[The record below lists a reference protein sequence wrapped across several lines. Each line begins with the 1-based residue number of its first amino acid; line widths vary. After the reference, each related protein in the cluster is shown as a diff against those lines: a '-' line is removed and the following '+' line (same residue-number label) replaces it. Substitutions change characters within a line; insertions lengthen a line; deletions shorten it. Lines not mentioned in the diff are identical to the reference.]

1 MKGRALEPALLV
13 AHPDHAA
20 LAVRQVA
27 ARILSMDDHW
37 LCLRWRVEGTSA
49 LVVPAFSG
57 RARTDGLWQSTCFE
71 LFLGEDDPAAGGT
84 YAEFNFAA
92 SERWAAYDFDGYRD
106 GMAPR
111 PLPREPVI
119 TPRHGQ
125 DVLIF
130 DAALPVAGL
139 PPLPWRMGLSAVL
152 EEAGGVKSYWALAH
166 PRGKPDF
173 HHAACFAARVEAP
186 HAP

>member
-13 AHPDHAA
+13 AHPDHPA

-27 ARILSMDDHW
+27 ARIISMDDHW

-49 LVVPAFSG
+49 LVVPPFSG

-71 LFLGEDDPAAGGT
+71 LFLGEDDPAAGGA

-92 SERWAAYDFDGYRD
+92 SERWAAYDFDGYRE

-119 TPRHGQ
+119 TPRRGQ